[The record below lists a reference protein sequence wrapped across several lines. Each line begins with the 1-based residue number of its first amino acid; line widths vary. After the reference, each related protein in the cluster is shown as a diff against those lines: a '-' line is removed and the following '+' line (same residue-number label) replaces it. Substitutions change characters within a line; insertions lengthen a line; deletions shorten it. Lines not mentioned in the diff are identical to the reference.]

1 MIRRIYYWIIN
12 YIKHY
17 DYEKE
22 LLPQI
27 MNTLYHRGLQSILV
41 EGGTQLLQSF
51 IDNNLWDEAFIEEA
65 KVTEAV
71 KNAISLEMDM
81 AEKMKAYLQTEKMQQ
96 LLQKETQQYSEKAWM
111 IFQEMEQVEKDRIP
125 LYEKFRDYEIGQT
138 EYQEKK
144 EEIQAQLQ
152 MYEND
157 FEGLMDRLAN
167 MKKAY
172 SEENEW
178 IKTFQREELPEKLES
193 QHVKKWVDKIIVS
206 DLRDEHEY
214 LTMQNW
220 KNYFPEEWMEE

>member
-1 MIRRIYYWIIN
+1 MLRLRLVFVVRCNIFNFTIQNVTECIVAFVFNPQMGELPKKRKIY
-12 YIKHY
+12 
-17 DYEKE
+17 
-22 LLPQI
+22 
-27 MNTLYHRGLQSILV
+27 
-41 EGGTQLLQSF
+41 
-51 IDNNLWDEAFIEEA
+51 IEEA

-96 LLQKETQQYSEKAWM
+96 LLQKEIQQYSEKAWM

-157 FEGLMDRLAN
+157 FEGLMDRLAD

-206 DLRDEHEY
+206 DLRDVHVY

>member
-1 MIRRIYYWIIN
+1 MYLRNFRSGDVAFVFNPQMSELPKKRKIY
-12 YIKHY
+12 
-17 DYEKE
+17 
-22 LLPQI
+22 
-27 MNTLYHRGLQSILV
+27 
-41 EGGTQLLQSF
+41 
-51 IDNNLWDEAFIEEA
+51 IEEA

-96 LLQKETQQYSEKAWM
+96 LLQKEIQQYSEKAWM

-157 FEGLMDRLAN
+157 FEGLMDRLAD

-206 DLRDEHEY
+206 DLRDVHVY

>member
-1 MIRRIYYWIIN
+1 MYLRNFRSGDVVFVFNPQMGELPKKRKIY
-12 YIKHY
+12 
-17 DYEKE
+17 
-22 LLPQI
+22 
-27 MNTLYHRGLQSILV
+27 
-41 EGGTQLLQSF
+41 
-51 IDNNLWDEAFIEEA
+51 IEEA

-206 DLRDEHEY
+206 DLRDVHVY

-220 KNYFPEEWMEE
+220 KNYSQKNGWRNSNGKEKQKK

>member
-1 MIRRIYYWIIN
+1 MYLRNFRSGDVAFVFNPQMSELPKKRKIY
-12 YIKHY
+12 
-17 DYEKE
+17 
-22 LLPQI
+22 
-27 MNTLYHRGLQSILV
+27 
-41 EGGTQLLQSF
+41 
-51 IDNNLWDEAFIEEA
+51 IEEA

-96 LLQKETQQYSEKAWM
+96 LLQKEIQQYSEKAWM

-206 DLRDEHEY
+206 DLRDVHVY

>member
-1 MIRRIYYWIIN
+1 
-12 YIKHY
+12 
-17 DYEKE
+17 
-22 LLPQI
+22 
-27 MNTLYHRGLQSILV
+27 
-41 EGGTQLLQSF
+41 
-51 IDNNLWDEAFIEEA
+51 
-65 KVTEAV
+65 
-71 KNAISLEMDM
+71 M
-81 AEKMKAYLQTEKMQQ
+81 AEKMKKHICR
-96 LLQKETQQYSEKAWM
+96 QKKCNSYYRKRFSNIQKKAWM

-157 FEGLMDRLAN
+157 FEGLMDRLAD

-206 DLRDEHEY
+206 DLRDVHVY

>member
-1 MIRRIYYWIIN
+1 MRESWGRVRKWVQIIMMLTGPVVLAIALCNVTSEKLWQARAEEVQQIKKEKGLNGENSVRRAVALEKIQWE
-12 YIKHY
+12 KAEKVY
-17 DYEKE
+17 DGK
-22 LLPQI
+22 
-27 MNTLYHRGLQSILV
+27 R
-41 EGGTQLLQSF
+41 
-51 IDNNLWDEAFIEEA
+51 
-65 KVTEAV
+65 EAV
-71 KNAISLEMDM
+71 LTG
-81 AEKMKAYLQTEKMQQ
+81 Y
-96 LLQKETQQYSEKAWM
+96 
-111 IFQEMEQVEKDRIP
+111 
-125 LYEKFRDYEIGQT
+125 
-138 EYQEKK
+138 YQEKK

-206 DLRDEHEY
+206 DLRDVHVY

>member
-1 MIRRIYYWIIN
+1 
-12 YIKHY
+12 
-17 DYEKE
+17 
-22 LLPQI
+22 
-27 MNTLYHRGLQSILV
+27 
-41 EGGTQLLQSF
+41 
-51 IDNNLWDEAFIEEA
+51 
-65 KVTEAV
+65 
-71 KNAISLEMDM
+71 
-81 AEKMKAYLQTEKMQQ
+81 
-96 LLQKETQQYSEKAWM
+96 
-111 IFQEMEQVEKDRIP
+111 MEQVEKDRIP
-125 LYEKFRDYEIGQT
+125 LYENSGTMRLVRQNIRR
-138 EYQEKK
+138 KK

-206 DLRDEHEY
+206 DLRDVHVY

>member
-1 MIRRIYYWIIN
+1 
-12 YIKHY
+12 
-17 DYEKE
+17 
-22 LLPQI
+22 
-27 MNTLYHRGLQSILV
+27 
-41 EGGTQLLQSF
+41 
-51 IDNNLWDEAFIEEA
+51 
-65 KVTEAV
+65 
-71 KNAISLEMDM
+71 M

-206 DLRDEHEY
+206 DLRDVHVY

-220 KNYFPEEWMEE
+220 KNYFREEWMEE

>member
-1 MIRRIYYWIIN
+1 MNYQRKEKIY
-12 YIKHY
+12 
-17 DYEKE
+17 
-22 LLPQI
+22 
-27 MNTLYHRGLQSILV
+27 
-41 EGGTQLLQSF
+41 
-51 IDNNLWDEAFIEEA
+51 IEET

-157 FEGLMDRLAN
+157 FEGLMDRLAD

-178 IKTFQREELPEKLES
+178 IKTFQREEIPEKLES

-206 DLRDEHEY
+206 DLRDVHVY